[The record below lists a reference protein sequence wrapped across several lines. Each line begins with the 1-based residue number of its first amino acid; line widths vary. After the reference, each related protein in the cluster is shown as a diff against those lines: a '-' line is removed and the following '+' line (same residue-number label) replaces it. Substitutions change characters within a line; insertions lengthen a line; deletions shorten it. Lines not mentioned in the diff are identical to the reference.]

1 MPKPLQ
7 SESANPKE
15 ALVLS
20 IDLDLTYA
28 HTDLSRPRDLGQVA
42 AHHDFLHRADTPLT
56 GWIDYPR
63 TISPLLLQ
71 DIIDHAERVANA
83 CTSFVVVGI
92 GGSFLGAKAG
102 TELLISPFAERGDY
116 GKPHILFAGHHLSTS
131 HIHELFHFLE
141 EEKDICIC
149 VISKS
154 GTTLEPS
161 VISSMLMKLME
172 KKYGPD
178 YHHRIVAITDPHKG
192 PLYQLA
198 EAEGY
203 KRYSIPEDIGG
214 RYSVLTP
221 VGLFPM
227 AVAGLDVRAILAG
240 ARAARLQYMTKDL
253 AQNDCYQYALY
264 RHIQHEEGKIMEIFQ
279 VYEGRMRYFCEWLRQ
294 LFAES
299 ECKEGKGLF
308 PTAMQMTSDLH
319 SLGQFL
325 QDGRQN
331 FIETIISVD
340 HIPET
345 LTIPHGIGG
354 SCDRL
359 QCLNQVIQKAVCQA
373 HQVNDT
379 PNCLITVSELSPYTF
394 GELVYFF
401 QKACAMSALLLGVNP
416 FDQPGVERYKHNIR
430 VALAP
435 TPDLSYLAKEAT
447 DH

>member
-1 MPKPLQ
+1 M
-7 SESANPKE
+7 
-15 ALVLS
+15 S
-20 IDLDLTYA
+20 ITLDLTYA
-28 HTDLSRPRDLGQVA
+28 HADLTLPSDAARVA
-42 AHHDFLHRADTPLT
+42 HYHTFLHDPASSMTD
-56 GWIDYPR
+56 WVDYPA
-63 TISPLLLQ
+63 TLSPDLLQ
-71 DIIDHAERVANA
+71 DVLTTAESMANR
-83 CTSFVVVGI
+83 CTTFIVIGI

-102 TELLISPFAERGDY
+102 TELLISPFAVRGDY
-116 GKPHILFAGHHLSTS
+116 GTPNIIFAGHHLSTS
-131 HIHELFHFLE
+131 HYHELFHYLE
-141 EEKDICIC
+141 EEEDLCLC

-161 VISSMLMKLME
+161 VIFSMLTGLME

-178 YHHRIVAITDPHKG
+178 FKDRVVVITDPHTG
-192 PLYQLA
+192 PLCRLA
-198 EAEGY
+198 QTQGY
-203 KRYSIPEDIGG
+203 NYYAIPENVGG

-227 AVAGLDVRAILAG
+227 AVAGIDIKAVLAG
-240 ARAARLQYMTKDL
+240 AQAARLTYANEHL
-253 AQNDCYQYALY
+253 HENDCYKYALT
-264 RHIQHEEGKIMEIFQ
+264 RHIHHQAGKTMEIFQ

-308 PTAMQMTSDLH
+308 PTAMQMTTDLH

-345 LTIPHGIGG
+345 LTIPHGKGG
-354 SCDRL
+354 ACTRL
-359 QCLNQVIQKAVCQA
+359 QCLNQVIQEAVCAA
-373 HQVNDT
+373 HQINDT

-401 QKACAMSALLLGVNP
+401 QKACAMSALLLEVNP
-416 FDQPGVERYKHNIR
+416 FDQPGVEDYKKNIR
-430 VALAP
+430 MALSSDISP
-435 TPDLSYLAKEAT
+435 PSEEANT
-447 DH
+447 I